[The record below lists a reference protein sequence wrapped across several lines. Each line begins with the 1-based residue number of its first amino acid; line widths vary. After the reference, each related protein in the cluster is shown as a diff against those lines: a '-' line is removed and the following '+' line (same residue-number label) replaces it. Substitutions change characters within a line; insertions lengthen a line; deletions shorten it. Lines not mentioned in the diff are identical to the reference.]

1 MQGLALDKLLENQLG
16 VAADLSILSRIAEK
30 QGRKDAA
37 LEYGERAYRGY
48 QALGGNDR
56 AMAELTRAIRLAKEL
71 GVLEKAQRLGAELM
85 SEERR
90 LGPPK

>member
-1 MQGLALDKLLENQLG
+1 MRLGSLLFRV
-16 VAADLSILSRIAEK
+16 VARITEK
-30 QGRKDAA
+30 QGQKDAA

-56 AMAELTRAIRLAKEL
+56 ARAELTRAIRFAKEL
-71 GVLEKAQRLGAELM
+71 GFREKAERLGPELT

-90 LGPPK
+90 LGPTK